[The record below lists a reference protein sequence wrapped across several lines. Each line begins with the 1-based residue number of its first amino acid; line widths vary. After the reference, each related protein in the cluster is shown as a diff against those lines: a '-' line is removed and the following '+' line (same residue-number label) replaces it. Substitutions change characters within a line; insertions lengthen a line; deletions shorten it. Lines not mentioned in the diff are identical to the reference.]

1 MKQLTMRI
9 SATATTLVIAGV
21 AVLGVGDAASAAT
34 PAVAHVQGPAASVKA
49 DDYRWDHGV
58 SYLIEQGYSWDEIRG
73 WHRDDCVSDATRY
86 GHGGGHSYRWD
97 DNGRGWKFDR
107 SYRYDWNRYEHD
119 GRDRHH
125 HDRNHSDR

>member
-1 MKQLTMRI
+1 MKQLAMRI
-9 SATATTLVIAGV
+9 SATATTLVVAGV

-34 PAVAHVQGPAASVKA
+34 PEVAHVQRPAVSAKA
-49 DDYRWDHGV
+49 NDYRWDHGV

-73 WHRDDCVSDATRY
+73 WHHDDHVTAAIRY
-86 GHGGGHSYRWD
+86 GHGGHSYRWD
-97 DNGRGWKFDR
+97 DNGRGWQFDR